1 MKLCKSEIE
10 WGFDVTGNHQAAS
23 DAASVLNAC
32 WAGGKKLDELP
43 NSVRP
48 KTRED
53 GYKIAEQ
60 LSLLRGER
68 VIGWKIAAT
77 SKAGQAHI
85 NVDGPL
91 AGRLYE
97 SRVLSPG
104 VRIPLGAN
112 AMKVAEVEFAFRF
125 GYDLPC
131 NSRTFTTSEVMASV
145 ASLHLSIEVPDS
157 RYTDFTKVGAPSL
170 IADTAC
176 ADWLVLGP
184 AIENNWRNIDLANF
198 SVAGILNGKEV
209 ARGHGSAALGDP
221 RIALTWLVNELC
233 HYADGVKIGTV
244 VTTGTCVVPVPIQ
257 AGDHFVA
264 DYGAFGQIDVTIDL

>member
-1 MKLCKSEIE
+1 M
-10 WGFDVTGNHQAAS
+10 TGSRSVSS
-23 DAASVLNAC
+23 DAAALLNAS
-32 WAGGKKLDELP
+32 WSGGRKLDELP
-43 NSVRP
+43 IAVRP
-48 KTRED
+48 QSRED
-53 GYKIAEQ
+53 GYKIAQQ
-60 LSLLRGER
+60 LSVLRGER

-97 SRVLSPG
+97 SRVLPPG
-104 VRIPLGAN
+104 ARIPLGAN

-125 GYDLPC
+125 GYELPC
-131 NSRTFTTSEVMASV
+131 NARTFTTSEVMASV

-184 AIENNWRNIDLANF
+184 AIENNWRNVDLANF

-209 ARGHGSAALGDP
+209 ARGTGSAALGDP

-233 HYADGVKIGTV
+233 HYADGVKLGTI
-244 VTTGTCVVPVPIQ
+244 VTTGTCVVPVPID

-264 DYGAFGQIDVTIDL
+264 DYDSFGRIDVTLDP

>member
-1 MKLCKSEIE
+1 
-10 WGFDVTGNHQAAS
+10 VNHLQS
-23 DAASVLNAC
+23 HVNDAAALLNTS
-32 WAGGKKLDELP
+32 WIGGRKFDALPPEL
-43 NSVRP
+43 RP
-48 KTRED
+48 QSRED

-60 LSLLRGER
+60 LSRLRGER
-68 VIGWKIAAT
+68 VVGWKIAAT

-97 SRVLSPG
+97 SRVCAPG
-104 VRIPLGAN
+104 ARIALGAN

-125 GYDLPC
+125 GYELPC
-131 NSRTFTTSEVMASV
+131 TDRIFTTSEVMASV

-184 AIENNWRNIDLANF
+184 SIEQNWRNVDLASF

-209 ARGHGSAALGDP
+209 ARGTRNAALGDP

-233 HYADGVKIGTV
+233 HYADGVKLGAI
-244 VTTGTCVVPVPIQ
+244 VTTGTCVVPVQIN
-257 AGDHFVA
+257 ADDHFVA
-264 DYGAFGQIDVTIDL
+264 DYGSFGQIDVTLDP